1 MLERLK
7 SRWNIQSNFQLLI
20 IFIVF
25 GITGSASVALGKPLL
40 EFLQLQP
47 ENFQEVPLGTPV
59 VLHAADTAYFSPLP
73 GSTLGGW
80 SSLFSIQILLGVR
93 KENAHQIIF

>member
-1 MLERLK
+1 
-7 SRWNIQSNFQLLI
+7 
-20 IFIVF
+20 
-25 GITGSASVALGKPLL
+25 
-40 EFLQLQP
+40 
-47 ENFQEVPLGTPV
+47 V

-73 GSTLGGW
+73 GSTFGGW